1 MESILGVHDT
11 PTLSAA
17 QELGVDAVEADRQDQ
32 DDLSGQLRDR
42 YVRTFWEP
50 VVEGVVSG
58 SLFPGPDTQL
68 TIVPG
73 PRHAGCPPT
82 RSSDG

>member
-11 PTLSAA
+11 PALSAA
-17 QELGVDAVEADRQDQ
+17 QELGVETVEADLQDQ

-50 VVEGVVSG
+50 VVEGVVS
-58 SLFPGPDTQL
+58 SDLFSDPNAQL
-68 TIVPG
+68 TTLLG
-73 PRHAGCPPT
+73 PRHARRPSTC
-82 RSSDG
+82 SSGS